1 MGIGNPDWEGYLQA
15 CPNCGG
21 TKKPICE
28 FVDCYCSDWDE
39 DDWYT
44 NDSFDRFVL
53 ETWTGHERGDD

>member
-28 FVDCYCSDWDE
+28 FVDCWCSDWDE

-53 ETWTGHERGDD
+53 ETWTGHERDDD